1 MKKLLFFAFATFMG
15 INVFAQPTVGWES
28 HWSGYTTDSRGVKW
42 ITILN
47 DTSQDVAWTV
57 AFDGSQ
63 AHADISA
70 VAVTTDG
77 GVTWTSFDPVNL
89 ENAVNM
95 GISMVFPTDANTAY
109 IAAFKR
115 VQGSVGDQGLWK
127 TTDGG
132 NTWLRINTNSMYS
145 DAASFPNLIYFF
157 DDNNGFCQGDPVMGE
172 FEMYTTTD
180 AGATWT
186 PISGANIDN
195 PLAGEYGYTNGYA
208 AAGNTIWFTTNQ
220 GRIYRSTDQAQ
231 TWTAFQT
238 PLSDFGGQND
248 SGELVFKDD
257 NEGWILRGN
266 GDLFH
271 STDGGATWTLMSP
284 NGKGDYAGD
293 IAYVPGIDALV
304 ISEADANLSDYGS
317 KISYDG
323 GQNWEKIVFYKFES
337 MPGFDNIVNIMQDG
351 NIQHLGL
358 GFRDENFGMSG
369 GFSEQNNSN
378 LGGLGIFVFNNNPD
392 LGAVSTIAIEGLQVY
407 PNPAN
412 DIVNVTAENN
422 IQNISI
428 VDLTGK
434 EVIALNNIAL
444 NNTTVNIS
452 NLDKGVYLMNIVDE
466 NDARQT
472 LKLVVK

>member
-28 HWSGYTTDSRGVKW
+28 HWSGYTAASRGVRW

-57 AFDGSQ
+57 ALDGSGND
-63 AHADISA
+63 ADVSA

-115 VQGSVGDQGLWK
+115 TQGSVGDQGLWK

-186 PISGANIDN
+186 PIDGANIDN
-195 PLAGEYGYTNGYA
+195 PIAGEFGFTNGYA
-208 AAGNTIWFTTNQ
+208 AAGTTVWFTTNK
-220 GRIYRSTDQAQ
+220 GRLYRSTDQGQ
-231 TWTAFQT
+231 SWQAFQT
-238 PLSDFGGQND
+238 PLQSFGHYTGGPDD
-248 SGELVFKDD
+248 SGEITFKDD
-257 NEGWILRGN
+257 NE
-266 GDLFH
+266 
-271 STDGGATWTLMSP
+271 GGATWTLMSP
-284 NGKGDYAGD
+284 NGLGDYTGD
-293 IAYVPGIDALV
+293 IAYMPGADALV
-304 ISEADANLSDYGS
+304 VTESNYNLPDYGS

-351 NIQHLGL
+351 NIQHLSVA
-358 GFRDENFGMSG
+358 FRDENFGLSG
-369 GFSEQNNSN
+369 GFSEQNNST
-378 LGGLGIFVFNNNPD
+378 LGGLGIFVYNNSPD

-444 NNTTVNIS
+444 NNATVNIS